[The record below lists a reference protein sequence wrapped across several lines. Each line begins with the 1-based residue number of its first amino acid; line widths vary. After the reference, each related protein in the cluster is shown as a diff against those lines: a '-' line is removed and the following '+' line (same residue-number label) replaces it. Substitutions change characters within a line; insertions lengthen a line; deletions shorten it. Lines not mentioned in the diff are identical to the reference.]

1 MPALAMMV
9 ISFSSMPLSFSQYAS
24 VPATSRKGSP
34 EEKPKK
40 NIVHAAGC
48 VNAAHTDGLAGLA
61 STTTAVI
68 GHLRQGVV
76 DDEGRVV
83 GEARLRMD
91 RARTQPV
98 AQRRRHDLVIDAPA
112 DVLGARRAAVA
123 PPGVILAFG
132 MQRAIRVDPAA
143 VVGADGH

>member
-1 MPALAMMV
+1 MPPTPTAW
-9 ISFSSMPLSFSQYAS
+9 
-24 VPATSRKGSP
+24 PAWRPRRLRS
-34 EEKPKK
+34 
-40 NIVHAAGC
+40 C
-48 VNAAHTDGLAGLA
+48 
-61 STTTAVI
+61 

-76 DDEGRVV
+76 HDERRVV

-123 PPGVILAFG
+123 PPRVILAFG

-143 VVGADGH
+143 VVGADAIEPVALGGQATGILLVGFPVTDVE